1 MFALKPITRTFVA
14 ILFIAGPMTWAREA
28 SAAIKV
34 ASWNI
39 QLFGQKKAMN
49 ADVMKVIVDTVKQY
63 DLILVQEIRDPTDIA
78 TTALMKQLNAATG
91 NAYSILVSN
100 RLGRANMTEQYA
112 FIYKKSALKVV
123 DSYHYADSADLFAR
137 EPFVVRFNTTQAT
150 VKHFFVVPLHAESS
164 AAVAEIGALV
174 KVYDDAVKRWNLKN
188 GILMGDWQAGCSY
201 FAKKHWETNPLR
213 SDARFTW
220 LIGDD
225 TNSSVGKASCPY
237 DRAVVAG
244 DKLRTQAAKGRT
256 VYLDTKFNL
265 SPEAMRLVSDH
276 YPIEFEIN

>member
-1 MFALKPITRTFVA
+1 MLALKTFTRTFVA
-14 ILFIAGPMTWAREA
+14 TFFVLGLMTWAREA

-39 QLFGQKKAMN
+39 QVFGQKKVMN
-49 ADVMKVIVDTVKQY
+49 ADVMRVIVDTVKQY

-100 RLGRANMTEQYA
+100 RLGRANTTEQYA
-112 FIYKKSALKVV
+112 FIYKKSALKMV

-137 EPFVVRFNTTQAT
+137 EPFVVRFSTTQAT
-150 VKHFFVVPLHAESS
+150 AKNFFVVPLHAESS
-164 AAVAEIGALV
+164 AAVAEIGSLV
-174 KVYDDAVKRWNLKN
+174 KVYDDAAKRWNIKN

-201 FAKKHWETNPLR
+201 FAKKYWETNPLR
-213 SDARFTW
+213 SDSRFTW

-225 TNSSVGKASCPY
+225 TKSSVGKASCPY

-244 DKLRTQAAKGRT
+244 DKLRAHAAKGRT

-265 SPEAMRLVSDH
+265 TTDSMKLVSDH
-276 YPIEFEIN
+276 YPIEFELN